1 MLILVKIAFE
11 HENLFVKSLICIRS
25 LMIYWMEIVFKV
37 LGILFNFFKIGGY
50 EIYAYLCIVFFG
62 TRGKI
67 WLLATSTKMLKLQ
80 KVF

>member
-1 MLILVKIAFE
+1 
-11 HENLFVKSLICIRS
+11 
-25 LMIYWMEIVFKV
+25 MEIVFKV

-50 EIYAYLCIVFFG
+50 EIYAYLCTVFLG

-67 WLLATSTKMLKLQ
+67 WLLATSSKMLKLQ

>member
-1 MLILVKIAFE
+1 VSGLAKAEQPQILPN
-11 HENLFVKSLICIRS
+11 HCMIC
-25 LMIYWMEIVFKV
+25 WMEIVFKV

-50 EIYAYLCIVFFG
+50 EIYAYLCTVFLG

-67 WLLATSTKMLKLQ
+67 WLLATSSKMLKLQ